1 MPSTLVN
8 SIGLILD
15 IIGALLLIKFGIPPK
30 IDREGHMH
38 LVLEQ
43 VDQDEIEKAGAF
55 DRWSTFAIWLI
66 VAGFALQLV
75 SNYI

>member
-15 IIGALLLIKFGIPPK
+15 IVGALLLIKFGIPPK

-38 LVLEQ
+38 LILEQ
-43 VDQDEIEKAGAF
+43 EDQDEIQKARIY
-55 DRWSTFAIWLI
+55 DRWSTFAILLI
-66 VAGFALQLV
+66 VAGFIFQLV